1 MISAADYPDCLRGG
15 MHLKFT
21 KILLAFVVMLVFVA
35 AALGQDKSTGA
46 IKGKVRV
53 ETGTP
58 SGVTV
63 IVRRG
68 QTEVAHGATEKN
80 GEFLVSRLTPGVYGL
95 TFRKTGLSIG
105 SIEDVEVKAGK
116 TRSLGD
122 RLILTID
129 EGSIA
134 FLSGSVFT
142 ADGHSVPNAKVEL
155 SRILEDGTTK
165 KIDGRITTETGSFK
179 FRLGPEP
186 AKYRVTVKTDG
197 APVTKDVEID
207 GAAVYRVALSL
218 PPKS

>member
-1 MISAADYPDCLRGG
+1 MRFI
-15 MHLKFT
+15 
-21 KILLAFVVMLVFVA
+21 KILPLLAIVFIAGGIAVA
-35 AALGQDKSTGA
+35 QDKTLGA

-58 SGVTV
+58 NGVTV
-63 IVRRG
+63 VVRRDEK
-68 QTEVAHGATEKN
+68 EVTRSTTDKN
-80 GEFLVSRLTPGVYGL
+80 GEFLVSRLTPGLYGL
-95 TFRKTGLSIG
+95 TFRKPGLSIG

-134 FLSGSVFT
+134 FLSDSVFS
-142 ADGHSVPNAKVEL
+142 ADGRSVPNAKVEL

-165 KIDGRITTETGSFK
+165 KIDGRVTTETGSFK
-179 FRLGPEP
+179 FRLAPEP
-186 AKYRVTVKTDG
+186 AKYRVSVKTDG

>member
-1 MISAADYPDCLRGG
+1 MR
-15 MHLKFT
+15 FT
-21 KILLAFVVMLVFVA
+21 KILPVLALLFIATGILA
-35 AALGQDKSTGA
+35 AQDKDKTVGA

-58 SGVTV
+58 GGVTV
-63 IVRRG
+63 VVRRG
-68 QTEVAHGATEKN
+68 EKEVTRSTTDKS

-95 TFRKTGLSIG
+95 TFRKPGLSIG

-134 FLSGSVFT
+134 FLSGSVFG
-142 ADGHSVPNAKVEL
+142 ADGRSVPNAKVEL
-155 SRILEDGTTK
+155 SRILEDGSTK
-165 KIDGRITTETGSFK
+165 KIDGRITTATGSFR

-186 AKYRVTVKTDG
+186 AKYRVSVKTNG
-197 APVTKDVEID
+197 EPVTKDVEID

>member
-1 MISAADYPDCLRGG
+1 
-15 MHLKFT
+15 LKFSKT
-21 KILLAFVVMLVFVA
+21 LFAVAIVLTA
-35 AALGQDKSTGA
+35 AAVMFAQDKSLGA

-58 SGVTV
+58 AGVTV

-68 QTEVAHGATEKN
+68 STEVAHVSTDKN
-80 GEFLVSRLTPGVYGL
+80 GEFLVSRLSPGVYGL
-95 TFRKTGLSIG
+95 TFRKAGLSIG
-105 SIEDVEVKAGK
+105 TIEDVEVKAGK

-142 ADGHSVPNAKVEL
+142 AEGRSVPNAKVEL
-155 SRILEDGTTK
+155 SRVMEDGSVK

-179 FRLGPEP
+179 FRLSPDP
-186 AKYRVTVKTDG
+186 AKYRVSVKAGG
-197 APVTKDVEID
+197 AEPVTKDVEID
-207 GAAVYRVALSL
+207 GAAIYRVALSL
-218 PPKS
+218 PAKPQ

>member
-1 MISAADYPDCLRGG
+1 MR
-15 MHLKFT
+15 FT
-21 KILLAFVVMLVFVA
+21 KILPLLAIVFIA
-35 AALGQDKSTGA
+35 AGISVGQDKTLGA

-58 SGVTV
+58 AGVTV
-63 IVRRG
+63 LVRRG
-68 QTEVAHGATEKN
+68 DKEVTRSTTDKN

-105 SIEDVEVKAGK
+105 TIEDVEVKAGK

-142 ADGHSVPNAKVEL
+142 ADGRSVPNAKIEL
-155 SRILEDGTTK
+155 LRILEDGTTK

-186 AKYRVTVKTDG
+186 AKYRVVVKTTG
-197 APVTKDVEID
+197 EPVTKDVEID